1 MDSIKNPTPQ
11 QWQDMLLNHVI
22 LPRYLPQSK
31 SRHFHQTELK
41 LLDEMVENVV
51 NLSQRIPSKTVQLFE
66 KMRKI
71 HHDRSPKNISK
82 EINALQPGDSF
93 AMFVRRQNC
102 VFLIYAPSDVNV
114 VAGKPQSVIVS
125 TFPGNLHPKEVYNC
139 NSDLEVTL
147 SFFAFCFK
155 A

>member
-1 MDSIKNPTPQ
+1 MDSSKNLTAQ
-11 QWQDMLLNHVI
+11 EWQDMLLNHIV

-41 LLDEMVENVV
+41 LLNEMVENVV
-51 NLSQRIPSKTVQLFE
+51 NLSQKIPPKTVQLFE

-71 HHDRSPKNISK
+71 HHERTPSNISK

-102 VFLIYAPSDVNV
+102 VFLIYAPPDENI
-114 VAGKPQSVIVS
+114 VAGQPQNVIVS
-125 TFPGNLHPKEVYNC
+125 TFPGNLHPKEVYKC
-139 NSDLEVTL
+139 DSDMEVSL
-147 SFFAFCFK
+147 RLI
-155 A
+155 